1 MTIILFLVVLA
12 VLIFV
17 HELGHFIA
25 AKKMGIRVDEF
36 ALGFPPRIFGKRY
49 GETVYTLNAIPF
61 GGFVRIFGENPNE
74 ESMNGADA
82 SRSFVNKPGWAQAI
96 VLVAGVAFNFIFA
109 WLLIVIAFS
118 FGVAA
123 SYSDYPAYTAYM
135 SEPQLMVTSVAHNS
149 PAYVAGI
156 KAGSIIDSIEVVQIA
171 GQKNA
176 AVPQVI
182 HGRDLTPEVVQS
194 VVKGSE
200 GRAVKIVYN
209 CDEAKSKC
217 SEVEI
222 TPTNTL
228 VPNTYVIGISM
239 DRTATMSLP
248 VHYALLEGTRFAG
261 NMIWNT
267 ATGLITFFGT
277 IFKGTAE
284 LSQVS
289 GPIGIAG
296 LVGDASRLGITYLL
310 MFTAMI
316 SVNLGVINLMPF
328 PALDGG
334 RLLFVLIEG
343 IIRKKI
349 KPIVANTLNTVGFA
363 LLLILMLVVTY
374 GDIVRLWF
382 TK

>member
-17 HELGHFIA
+17 HELGHFLA
-25 AKKMGIRVDEF
+25 AKKLGIRVDEF

-82 SRSFVNKPGWAQAI
+82 SRSFVNKPAWAQAI

-123 SYSDYPAYTAYM
+123 SYSDYPAYTQYM

-149 PAYVAGI
+149 PAYKAGI
-156 KAGSIIDSIEVVQIA
+156 KPGSIIDSIEVLQVA
-171 GQKNA
+171 GQKNTS
-176 AVPQVI
+176 VPQI
-182 HGRDLTPEVVQS
+182 ITGRDLTPDVVQG
-194 VVKGSE
+194 VVKGSD
-200 GRAVKIVYN
+200 GKAVKVVYN
-209 CDEAKSKC
+209 CNEVKDKC
-217 SEVEI
+217 SEVVV
-222 TPTNTL
+222 TPTNTI
-228 VPNTYVIGISM
+228 VPQTYVIGISM
-239 DRTATMSLP
+239 DRAATMSLP
-248 VHYALLEGTRFAG
+248 IHYAIIEGTRFAG

-267 ATGLITFFGT
+267 TTGLLTFFGT
-277 IFKGTAE
+277 IFRGTAE
-284 LSQVS
+284 FSQVS

-296 LVGDASRLGITYLL
+296 LVGDASKLGITYLL

-334 RLLFVLIEG
+334 RLLFVAIES

-349 KPIVANTLNTVGFA
+349 KPIVANSLNTVGFA
-363 LLLILMLVVTY
+363 LLLILMLIVTY